1 MGILGDMQAADPLTS
16 FVDAYFWSTGITLSA
31 LC

>member
-1 MGILGDMQAADPLTS
+1 MVGDMQAADPLTT
-16 FVDAYFWSTGITLSA
+16 FVDAYFWITGITLSA